1 MNADRHSKW
10 FLGVACIATLA
21 WLVQTA
27 LTDPVEAVMMLG
39 LIYLVSHLTQRFRS
53 RRGWLAGR

>member
-1 MNADRHSKW
+1 MNTAN
-10 FLGVACIATLA
+10 LELAIACLAALA

-27 LTDPVEAVMMLG
+27 LTDPVEAVLMLG